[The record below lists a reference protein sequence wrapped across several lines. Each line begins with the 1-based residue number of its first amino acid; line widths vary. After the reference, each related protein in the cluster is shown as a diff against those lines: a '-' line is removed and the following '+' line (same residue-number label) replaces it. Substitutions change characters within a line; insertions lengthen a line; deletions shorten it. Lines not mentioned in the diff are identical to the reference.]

1 MTEGKKNVWV
11 TVFTVVSAAAFVGC
25 YFINP
30 LKKEYNINVAWM
42 IITFAILTIL
52 MEIFLSAMKNK
63 NLNYTL
69 RSSLLLIMILLYF
82 IAL

>member
-1 MTEGKKNVWV
+1 
-11 TVFTVVSAAAFVGC
+11 
-25 YFINP
+25 
-30 LKKEYNINVAWM
+30 M

-52 MEIFLSAMKNK
+52 MEIFLSARKNK